1 MKHLGLIGVAAIT
14 AAWCNL
20 ATADEKPAAMQMAP
34 PEAPAPQMPAPMVM
48 RPMPGAMQAAVAAPV
63 AWNSFEFVFTG
74 KLDEVKYGPV
84 GMSYPPV
91 YSVSLTFTVEKSIR
105 GILKAGDKIT
115 LHHSARQQNKPTY
128 PEDKICLVGAMTR
141 DHGNRMLERIEE
153 AIPETVRAATD
164 ACELPLGWA
173 NTDGLV
179 TSPWAAFGA
188 GFWPKDQEGGKLSA
202 TKFCA
207 KSGRPVLFCGEG
219 IELTVKPV
227 LLGTELTADGK
238 RTEWTCPDGEGDYE
252 ITVTNQTGKTVK
264 VPALLTDG
272 KDIQWANSLAILCQ
286 DKAYPAPGCKS
297 GLALSPVEL
306 QPGQSVTG
314 KVNPLGLSGPAWPQ
328 GGYRISF
335 QFCLGEKSV
344 SHSFYYMSTYHDKLR
359 DAQQKANPPPRQ
371 DGFISWD
378 EMVKIINDNELQVV
392 FQNHAR
398 EVTIKTKNGKTYKAT
413 EPQIDLIFKVVKDSG
428 HPMPPMA
435 TE

>member
-1 MKHLGLIGVAAIT
+1 MKHWHLGLIGVAAIT

-20 ATADEKPAAMQMAP
+20 AMADEKPAAMQMAP
-34 PEAPAPQMPAPMVM
+34 KDAPPPRLAAPMVM
-48 RPMPGAMQAAVAAPV
+48 RPRPGAMQAAVAAP
-63 AWNSFEFVFTG
+63 APWNSFEFVFTG

-84 GMSYPPV
+84 GMSYPPL

-105 GILKAGDKIT
+105 GTLKAGDKVT

-128 PEDKICLVGAMTR
+128 PDGKICLVGAMTR

-153 AIPETVRAATD
+153 AIPETIRAAID
-164 ACELPLGWA
+164 ACELPLGWV
-173 NTDGLV
+173 NIDGLV
-179 TSPWAAFGA
+179 TSPWAALGETV
-188 GFWPKDQEGGKLSA
+188 WPKAAGNLGA
-202 TKFCA
+202 TKTCA
-207 KSGRPVLFCGEG
+207 KTGRPALFCGEG
-219 IELTVKPV
+219 IELAVKP
-227 LLGTELTADGK
+227 LPPK
-238 RTEWTCPDGEGDYE
+238 KSIEWTNPDGDGDYE
-252 ITVTNQTGKTVK
+252 ITVTNKTDKAMK

-286 DKAYPAPGCKS
+286 DKAYPAPGCKT
-297 GLALSPVEL
+297 GLATLAPVEL

-344 SHSFYYMSTYHDKLR
+344 SHSFYYMSRHHDAIR
-359 DAQQKANPPPRQ
+359 DARQQANPPPVLK

-378 EMVKIINDNELQVV
+378 EMVAIIKANELQAV
-392 FQNHAR
+392 FQTHDR
-398 EVTIKTKNGKTYKAT
+398 TVSIKTKDGKSYKAT
-413 EPQIDLIFKVVKDSG
+413 EPQIDLIFKVVKESG
-428 HPMPPMA
+428 KPMPPMA